1 MMAAPH
7 LFADLDQAPD
17 LATLGD
23 LGDLG
28 DLSQRP
34 ILSQGVTVYDP
45 AGVATEYPH
54 DDLWDALREVEDP
67 ELSISLVDMG
77 LIVSAERLGMDGA
90 LAFVRL
96 TYTAMGCP
104 ATEMIE
110 GDIRERL
117 LRIPGVHAVSLD
129 VVWEPVW
136 TKARLSAEG
145 RDALLAYGVAV

>member
-7 LFADLDQAPD
+7 LTLPQSPE
-17 LATLGD
+17 LAE
-23 LGDLG
+23 
-28 DLSQRP
+28 LSQRP
-34 ILSQGVTVYDP
+34 ITPQGATVYDP
-45 AGVATEYPH
+45 AGVCTEYPH

-67 ELSISLVDMG
+67 ELGISLVDMG
-77 LIVSAERLGMDGA
+77 LIVSAERLDADGRVGA
-90 LAFVRL
+90 LALIRL

-117 LRIPGVHAVSLD
+117 LRLPDVQAVYLD
-129 VVWEPVW
+129 VVWQPVW
-136 TKARLSAEG
+136 TKARLSTEG

>member
-1 MMAAPH
+1 MAAPRMASEH
-7 LFADLDQAPD
+7 ADLPALNSPVTPQG
-17 LATLGD
+17 AT
-23 LGDLG
+23 
-28 DLSQRP
+28 
-34 ILSQGVTVYDP
+34 IYDP
-45 AGVATEYPH
+45 AGVYSEYPH

-77 LIVSAERLGMDGA
+77 LIVSAERLGAAGE
-90 LAFVRL
+90 LAFIRL

-117 LRIPGVHAVSLD
+117 LRIPGVHTAQLE